1 MRRALRSFLALLLLA
16 PLVPAQDGE
25 GLPAGVRYSPTRSAD
40 GFDMPVGKP
49 DAVGYYRSRGLI
61 VGRHMGDDW
70 NGNGMGNTD
79 LGAPVYAT
87 AHGLVVYAR
96 DARMGW
102 GKTVI
107 IRHVFW

>member
-1 MRRALRSFLALLLLA
+1 MLRSAFVLLFA
-16 PLVPAQDGE
+16 ATAAVAQDGE
-25 GLPAGVRYSPTRSAD
+25 GVPAGVRYSATRSAD

-70 NGNGMGNTD
+70 NGEGGGNTD

-87 AHGLVVYAR
+87 AHGLVIYAR
-96 DARMGW
+96 DAQRGR
-102 GKTVI
+102 
-107 IRHVFW
+107 IRHACGET